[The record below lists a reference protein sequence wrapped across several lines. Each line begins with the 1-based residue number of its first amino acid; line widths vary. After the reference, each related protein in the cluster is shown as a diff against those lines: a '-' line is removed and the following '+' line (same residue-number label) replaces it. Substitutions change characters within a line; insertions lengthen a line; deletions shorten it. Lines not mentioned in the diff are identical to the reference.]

1 MRSGDFDGH
10 EFGEVMDLSRLRPV
24 VERDVRLLVDG
35 NYEALVRLTAGIRMD
50 AVTIR
55 RAIEGYGRDLIPFP
69 DEGFNELD
77 VIEVE
82 STKPRRWSVRCPLRT
97 RQEGRSDLTL
107 ELTIIREAT
116 GFKVELDDIHVL

>member
-10 EFGEVMDLSRLRPV
+10 EFGEVMESSRLRLL
-24 VERDVRLLVDG
+24 VERVVRLLVDG
-35 NYEALVRLTAGIRMD
+35 DFAALVLLTDGMRMD

-55 RAIEGYGRDLIPFP
+55 RAIEGYGRNLIPLP

-77 VIEVE
+77 VVEIE
-82 STKPRRWSVRCPLRT
+82 STNPRRWSVRCPLWT

-107 ELTIIREAT
+107 ELTILHEAT